1 MYKVEVYKKGILF
14 ETEEIED
21 DRIDRAY
28 NIYCNKMV
36 VNSFEESATIKLLEV
51 ASPDAQ
57 TLLKECDMIS
67 LKKGQTPETIKKV
80 TISNK

>member
-14 ETEEIED
+14 ETEEIEG

-28 NIYCNKMV
+28 SVYCNKMV

-67 LKKGQTPETIKKV
+67 L
-80 TISNK
+80 